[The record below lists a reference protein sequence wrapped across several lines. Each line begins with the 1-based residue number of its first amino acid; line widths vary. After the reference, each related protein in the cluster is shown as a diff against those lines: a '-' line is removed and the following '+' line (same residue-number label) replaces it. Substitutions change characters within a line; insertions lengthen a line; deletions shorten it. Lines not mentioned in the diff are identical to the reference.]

1 MAQSIEIPVSLG
13 LQSAEGQVNHLRK
26 ILSEAV
32 KIDSTAFRGLSQALQ
47 KAENDVAKLKSQM
60 STAFQSASGSKK
72 FLSDYDKLF
81 ESLATIGNR
90 FGFLKESEMIFSPE
104 NAEAIKNARSEMAQ
118 LSDEIQQ
125 IKSGKVGKLFED
137 DSVASIREVREVA
150 NDLGVTLSKTT
161 FQDFG
166 QKISGAMTN
175 AQKDLDETRKQI
187 ELLKEAAKSAD
198 LKKDSIFSQLNIDK
212 LMGNTAKVID
222 KNGAQT
228 LRDQVAALYKEY
240 GLNDAELGKNIR
252 AGSHVDQV
260 WTAEKER
267 IHASA
272 DNFVD
277 ELNREK
283 NRIQEAINNFS
294 NINKNTADGKRANWQ
309 SKLAYTDKI
318 KEQFKGLLS
327 FTDASAELRST
338 GRGIDGYVKNFE
350 KELKE
355 GLEKLSTAD
364 IAEVLQ
370 KKVQAI
376 FSNASTKSVITDL
389 GSFKQQI
396 TVMMKEAFGDLNL
409 GDVTSGISA
418 GWDFDKAIEMVVAN
432 IKTALQNLDPKEL
445 EGKAEQYEATL
456 KKLESASKT
465 VGDTER
471 ASTGS
476 LKEKEAAFQALVEEV
491 TKYVAAQL
499 GITTGQ
505 VQAVLR
511 DDTDAANQGRAAL
524 EGYVQSLNKLQQK
537 QQALGNIQSAVN
549 RWMGFWQVLNMTK
562 SAINDMKQH
571 IQELDT
577 VMTSIS
583 VVTNF
588 SQEDLWGQI
597 SQYSEIARQYG
608 VAIKGVYEVSQIY
621 YQQGLQQNDVMT
633 LTTETLKMA
642 RIAGLDYATAA
653 DYMTTA
659 IRGFKLEMQDA
670 AHVTD
675 VFSAL
680 AATTASSTEEIAV
693 AISKTASSA
702 EAVGASFEATS
713 AMMATMIATTRESAT
728 NIGTALKSV
737 ISRYGEMTSDPSKT
751 VDSEG
756 EEMSLNRVDKALQ
769 TVGITI
775 HDTAGQFRDFDDVML
790 ELMEKWDSL
799 DSLSQ
804 RYIATLMAGNRQQSR
819 FLALVSNVD
828 EYKKALETATNAEGT
843 GELQTLKTLDSIDA
857 KIEKM
862 KVTIQEFY
870 TSSGLEDLYKG
881 VLDSI
886 TNIVSAANNLPKAF
900 GKIPGMAIAIGASVI
915 NAIKSALTL
924 IINSIAT
931 SMEAIKGQQGSF
943 LTGLIDMW
951 RNAGKQAGA
960 GFGDNANQALHA
972 RNPNSARGQRL
983 GTRPNQPW
991 YQTDRG
997 KLGALYGGAALSL
1010 GSSALTLMS
1019 LNAYG
1024 ASTSISQDITAGLQG
1039 FGGGLLGIAGSTLTG
1054 LARGGISG
1062 AIGGVITGLISQIS
1076 TLTSSFGM
1084 LNVTTARQ
1092 LQLAEK
1098 EVTETKNTAQKETA
1112 KVNELEKA
1120 INTYNELESKA
1131 YTSAEAMQEFKN
1143 HMNML
1148 AESYPALISSM
1159 DENGNYIVQ
1168 LQSLE
1173 GALAAARERSA
1184 IATAN
1189 ATKAELNRQNIRQT
1203 AFQNARNNLL
1213 RGVTNTNTGEQGQNL
1228 LLNRQQKIRTQG
1240 LDNWLT
1246 QRLGFDAETAI
1257 KTYNASNP
1265 ISSQI
1270 SFNADSD
1277 FNKLLQE
1284 NQDKLIEF
1292 YSIYGSGM
1300 QSELAGLQSLHTSLV
1315 NTVESLQQ
1323 ADSELSVQELIGMD
1337 KVPIATDKEHLL
1349 LAYFTLQ
1356 SRINDYLD
1364 QTDNMLNTVGN
1375 TLVEA
1380 QADVVLSSSSLN
1392 DDEDYKKRAK
1402 LISSLVGQNERLQE
1416 LSKTDTDKSTVF
1428 EDAVRQET
1436 MEYLNFLDSREELYD
1451 ILINQMQFSN
1461 FRSEM
1466 ELSSYL
1472 TQYLNPKNDIERKIY
1487 DIYIDRFNTIQDK
1500 AYENY
1505 EASLKKYLSEEQ
1517 VNEFQNLKLN
1527 TTSDGDFDK
1536 NDEQILNNKFLT
1548 QISSALPQ
1556 YAKLQEKTPL
1566 NADNYL
1572 QSVLSTYTAISSLT
1586 GKLQEPII
1594 DIMSAVD
1601 FSDQA
1606 SIETAIDSISQLG
1619 TEYQPVVDALQI
1631 AYNNL
1636 FVNVKTQA
1644 EEIKSGLSDYVKTV
1658 ETIFSSST
1666 KELSYSDA
1674 LKTAINIID
1683 SNKDLSLDT
1692 IIKQNENGKYYLTSE
1707 AIVSQIQQGTADQQ
1721 ARLDILKTN
1730 TENNLSIYE
1739 AIINSQNEAV
1749 NAIIDSSQDNTRQS
1763 QNTLLAIDSILE
1775 TLYTDETGKLDTN
1788 KFSAAQVQMEKI
1800 YAQYLEWITLD
1811 NNQNKSFVEYLGE
1824 ESEALSSILTDT
1836 INLKENLTSDMAKS
1850 YLKSFDYTSIVSGKG
1865 TAQSKETLKALLQ
1878 SSSDAN
1884 FDDATF
1890 DHFYTALI
1898 TGKIEEYNNWLKNYL
1913 GLGNYQVSEDQA
1925 NRARFEAL
1933 KSLYDKI
1940 ASGDVV
1946 YSALEPQEQELL
1958 KVTNELAGFEAT
1970 DMKNGANALLTA
1982 IWALKD
1988 AGVFS
1993 LKEMEDSIA
2002 STAETNFK
2010 NSNAGKQYNLLTSF
2024 KDGFTAQEAAT
2035 LGLLDKETGELRSE
2049 FSDYLEQDSNGN
2061 WIVKAGQDAASVI
2074 QELARLL
2081 GISIDK
2087 TTDEY
2092 KDAIKDGIDQAIA
2105 EADKADIGKQRV
2117 NAWQSVMSG
2126 KVSDRIS
2133 LADVDAT
2140 TKSYMKAAGL
2150 ISDLNADFVYIQ
2162 SEEQLNKAIEWM
2174 RTKVGDK
2181 TWVSHNKQT
2190 ARYFDNL
2197 VKDFDAKAN
2206 KINAV
2211 TGVISQQVSRDAAES
2226 FALAFEGT
2234 TEKASEI
2241 MERMGAVWDNLSQ
2254 SWIIDNEDLDDI
2266 EAYIDALEIADDG
2279 TNAAAITQMRTSL
2292 ANLRDTFAYDEDR
2305 TLVDLIENYS
2315 NVSNEAIAKFNQ
2327 YYGEQL
2333 QTAGKSIDEFII
2345 TDEFGNKTLKVVELQ
2360 KALEEAGNNVDDLF
2374 KNAVASYAD
2383 TYLES
2388 IEKVQGYVKSGTT
2401 SRAEMETFAKQFEE
2415 ITGDVVDIDKA
2426 FKYDSEIKAWKLDN
2440 DYLIRYAYAR
2450 GQQLGMID
2458 DKYKKY
2464 VNDLLK
2470 DNVTQSVQ
2478 QAIEAFTTGKKD
2490 ARKELEES
2498 IVNYYTNL
2506 FNTDETALKD
2516 AKEEF
2521 SEIPESVR
2529 KAASAITSQSRI
2541 PPGAQ
2546 IIASTAMDTEGNL
2559 AKTGKFAK
2567 DVVEATQILVENVN
2581 ENLEETTEELTTA
2594 KLIQKSAQRDIDNI
2608 LKGGIDAV
2616 KTYQKY
2622 NKDASQEELEEVFY
2636 SRINA
2641 LNSVVDQVND
2651 LMVGQF
2657 VGTEGKLFE
2666 VLYAAK
2672 AVDYNGVVQA
2682 GFDMVSVY
2690 AQIYAEMKNTEGR
2703 TQTGLNEAYAKL
2715 LTAADQQE
2723 IDAIEMLS
2731 NAQGMTYD
2739 ALGQMLSK
2747 YNQSLEEWMS
2757 NPDYYGITAIGAG
2770 KIRITDWESF
2780 SSGLGLVG
2788 GTEEYIDAYKSF
2800 NDGVI
2805 EQNKKI
2811 KENIKSEINSIKD
2824 ANPFDEIN
2832 LTQMWA
2838 TYGEALE
2845 LALNDTNLGAI
2856 FHNGIL
2862 TLTEDAK
2869 IPDILQRVGQVAASA
2884 GDLIPSELAELS
2896 DAIASF
2902 LENLADLISQG
2913 ISGGLSHVDKNNL
2926 IEQARSQLGID
2937 DLEFVQTA
2945 DGFQLV
2951 ETSAL
2956 KLYDALKKVNS
2967 FAAGK
2972 LFEGLKEQL
2981 EEVNENF
2988 ESSSALTAYI
2998 SNTRQDILN
3007 TDNKVSNARKEQYAE
3022 ELKIAKEI
3030 LAVRSTSED
3039 DSFNFM
3045 NQNIP
3050 AGQNNP
3056 LNYMASWKTAFDS
3069 IKQAKRSGSM
3079 DYKDF
3084 YNFVTE
3090 VGHLAEITGKAI
3102 PLGKKSVENSQQAAD
3117 LITQAASQLKIVEKD
3132 GSYKI
3137 NLSGLKQFGIDFAAG
3152 AQGMADGID
3161 EGIHQMAKSQIDMLD
3176 GMIQLL
3182 ETIVAMEKLGDIA
3195 SGGDKDNVIDLHDIL
3210 PEIEWD
3216 EQGNLI
3222 DIGKYAE
3229 DYKTIIQQIKDAAK
3243 ENEDLAKGLKNT
3255 KINGFSLETIFN
3267 WSEEDMAK
3275 QGKDFMTGYAAYLQ
3289 AMSQAALSGNYNED
3303 DIANSI
3309 KQVLAESGATD
3320 FTIDTGKISIIFSG
3334 GEVTTIDWTDKA
3346 VKEIVDKYAKGSTEE
3361 AAHEKVQ
3368 AALASYTA
3376 GKGTEELEL
3385 EEILTLQHK
3394 LTIHDNGDKSVTVE
3408 AGGTTTTY
3416 NSDSLTQDAWM
3427 GALSAKTLENLGY
3440 TDNEITIEGETAKT
3454 TTTIGN
3460 QTDIKV
3466 ECTNGVVKISGT
3478 GPSPDGKSSIPV
3490 EGSNIREWQDKYVDA
3505 YIKAA
3510 ETVAPEKA
3518 KWTREQILWYELGI
3532 RVNTT
3537 TRIVD
3542 EKGRD
3547 YDINNDPAMRERLK
3561 ELQGKSPEQLKD
3573 KIKDLGNGNIEVELD
3588 NGVKAIID
3596 GASIEWDVKNK
3607 TYNQEKFDKQ
3617 ISNMLGLDTILQENI
3632 AGGITKGFESLST
3645 TLEGLNA
3652 EPATNVANAIQSI
3665 GTNATTALTEVSK
3678 LVTEL
3683 AKLNT
3688 LQSQSNSNNS
3698 NVPGPGKEKLTAKQ
3712 YADKYGKGT
3721 IASGGSFEILGG
3733 AETSAE
3739 NTVTDSSTTY
3749 TIKVDK
3755 VQIDASGASTSIAP
3769 GTHVKVADDSKVD
3782 IENSIMGVPSSLD
3795 PLDMTYI
3802 PKDLGQQQ
3810 VPTGMSMTITNPIK
3824 AKITALEPILDDA
3837 TSMGEE
3843 ISGAIADGISSG
3855 ESNITNAI
3863 GSIKTHID
3871 ELGSAATKIF
3881 ADIKTIL
3888 GSLQQHVSITGEISF
3903 ETPFGKIGT
3912 KSGFRGENGVV
3923 TISVEGQEKIQ
3934 EAKEEAEKPVSFTV
3948 TAIDLASNTIAKI
3961 ANNLSKLTS
3970 KTIEITTNYT
3980 TTGRPPKTDGMTELP
3995 KATGNIGLAKSKGT
4009 LMGELGPEL
4018 VVSNGR
4024 YFVAGQNGAEMV
4036 DLADDAIVFNHLQ
4049 TEQLLKYG
4057 MSSGRGRA
4065 VTSERNAV
4073 AFARGNVDGGPAMAS
4088 ASAALNAL
4096 KQLRAMWESLLGASV
4111 SDLGKGGGGGGG
4123 GSKVIDPKA
4132 WIDTVER
4139 WYNLM
4144 QEIARLEQQ
4153 ITHEEKLRAKLQSD
4167 FQKNGKAYYTSQK
4180 LSVDSLEQQI
4190 QAQEQLNLSRED
4202 YLDRRVAAL
4211 KENSFGKIYQF
4222 DPETN
4227 QLEFRKDTNLN
4238 GFTNAMEFLT
4248 DLYGFNEQGKAN
4260 YTNKQKY
4267 EILKA
4272 NGFGEQMLYKDGME
4286 IKADSDNSGDISDEE
4301 WESFYE
4307 QATEAFRDRMDEYAQ
4322 ATQSLR
4328 DEIQKGK
4335 DQLLELQ
4342 TQVNEILQ
4350 DMRDNQMDVENK
4362 VLDAIVDLRE
4372 REIDALQDER
4382 DKLEESVNKYVDGLS
4397 NALDREQKMYQ
4408 NQESQNDLDKQRRR
4422 LAILQRSGGSAS
4434 DIANL
4439 QNDINQSERDMYFD
4453 LQQQQIDAI
4462 QEASQLELER
4472 MDTQIEIMNET
4483 LEFQKEYGLLWGE
4496 VYNVMSGSAA
4506 QITDFISGS
4515 SEFWSKSP
4523 LATSE
4528 EVNKI
4533 FFGAE
4538 QWTSYRDNIEDW
4550 NKVRDALF
4558 NQIKAAD
4565 KKLYDTS
4572 MRQEFGENYDPN
4584 GKYAQIFEQSYNEFG
4599 DVTKASTAAR
4609 SAYTADKLAAEEAER
4624 KRKEENERKR
4634 REQEAAAAAAAA
4646 ANQSASAS
4654 NGGDH
4659 TVAYYEYNSDNTKVR
4674 SVFRDGTKGPW
4685 KKTGTSQSKSAEAW
4699 IMRAEMKKGAT
4710 KAASGGYANH
4720 GIYELGERG
4729 TETVFTA
4736 SQTKVLR
4743 DNILSNRPSSLIS
4756 LLKTYNEGFSQN
4768 HFDAYGKEI
4777 QTLYNNTSNN
4787 SGINIENATVNMNVQ
4802 QLANDYDAKRAGE
4815 QALAEIMRIA
4825 RKTSANNSIRR

>member
-1 MAQSIEIPVSLG
+1 MANITVDIQARVTGYQKSLSDLQSQIQKLDPGASISKNVTKAFEQASNEVKGLSKNMFPKASSDTQIDAIVEKANHAGEAIQNVVRLLQQVTVNDLNFGNFGTEIDSFRSQIAALEQDLNTKLNQGLLSAVQGSQQLKDVFAGLGTDLSKADANTLFQDLSKGAQDAAGEVKKAQAEVDAIEKKLNDTQLSLNKNKQSILATQEGRMNLDTEIKGISDSYNNIFDSLRNTMEKG
-13 LQSAEGQVNHLRK
+13 LSSALKGQNIDTKGMLDTFFKDLTPENIKGRIQNLFSQLSGSFNGAREFYKAVFGADGKAGSNINNLVNAIDLRGS
-26 ILSEAV
+26 IEAV
-32 KIDSTAFRGLSQALQ
+32 KAQFQEFIAQNGGLIKPDQLPKITRLIDTDSINEAVQKTINEFDSAFGRVQKAIQEGQEKLVTQTESRDMAQKALIEAQTRQSNYDTAITNLQ
-47 KAENDVAKLKSQM
+47 TELDKVKAEN
-60 STAFQSASGSKK
+60 
-72 FLSDYDKLF
+72 
-81 ESLATIGNR
+81 
-90 FGFLKESEMIFSPE
+90 E
-104 NAEAIKNARSEMAQ
+104 N
-118 LSDEIQQ
+118 L
-125 IKSGKVGKLFED
+125 V
-137 DSVASIREVREVA
+137 
-150 NDLGVTLSKTT
+150 
-161 FQDFG
+161 
-166 QKISGAMTN
+166 
-175 AQKDLDETRKQI
+175 KQI
-187 ELLKEAAKSAD
+187 EDLRASMEQQKGSTLEGFKSTAGAIGQSARQNVFPTDEANAYKQ
-198 LKKDSIFSQLNIDK
+198 QLDQV
-212 LMGNTAKVID
+212 TAK
-222 KNGAQT
+222 
-228 LRDQVAALYKEY
+228 E
-240 GLNDAELGKNIR
+240 
-252 AGSHVDQV
+252 
-260 WTAEKER
+260 
-267 IHASA
+267 
-272 DNFVD
+272 
-277 ELNREK
+277 
-283 NRIQEAINNFS
+283 
-294 NINKNTADGKRANWQ
+294 
-309 SKLAYTDKI
+309 
-318 KEQFKGLLS
+318 
-327 FTDASAELRST
+327 
-338 GRGIDGYVKNFE
+338 
-350 KELKE
+350 
-355 GLEKLSTAD
+355 
-364 IAEVLQ
+364 
-370 KKVQAI
+370 
-376 FSNASTKSVITDL
+376 
-389 GSFKQQI
+389 
-396 TVMMKEAFGDLNL
+396 
-409 GDVTSGISA
+409 
-418 GWDFDKAIEMVVAN
+418 
-432 IKTALQNLDPKEL
+432 
-445 EGKAEQYEATL
+445 
-456 KKLESASKT
+456 
-465 VGDTER
+465 
-471 ASTGS
+471 
-476 LKEKEAAFQALVEEV
+476 
-491 TKYVAAQL
+491 
-499 GITTGQ
+499 
-505 VQAVLR
+505 
-511 DDTDAANQGRAAL
+511 
-524 EGYVQSLNKLQQK
+524 
-537 QQALGNIQSAVN
+537 QALGKLQGVVQ
-549 RWMGFWQVLNMTK
+549 RWFSVYA
-562 SAINDMKQH
+562 AIRMVRQAIDSV
-571 IQELDT
+571 ISTVQELDAT
-577 VMTSIS
+577 ITEIAIVTSMDQSELWDQMPKYTQLARDYAASIS
-583 VVTNF
+583 
-588 SQEDLWGQI
+588 
-597 SQYSEIARQYG
+597 
-608 VAIKGVYEVSQIY
+608 GVYQVSQLY
-621 YQQGLQQNDVMT
+621 YQQGLQTADVMA
-633 LTTETLKMA
+633 LTEQTLKMA
-642 RIAGLDYATAA
+642 RISGLDYAQAT
-653 DYMTTA
+653 DYMTNA
-659 IRGFKLEMQDA
+659 VRSFKMEMTDA
-670 AHVTD
+670 QRVVD
-675 VFSAL
+675 VYSSIA
-680 AATTASSTEEIAV
+680 ASSATSVTELAS
-693 AISKTASSA
+693 AMSKTASSA
-702 EAVGASFEATS
+702 QAVGSSFENTT
-713 AMMATMIATTRESAT
+713 AMMAVMIEATRESAE
-728 NIGTALKSV
+728 NIGSAMKSI
-737 ISRYGEMTSDPSKT
+737 ISRYGEMTSDPSKLM
-751 VDSEG
+751 DSEG
-756 EEMSLNRVDKALQ
+756 QEMSLNRVDKALQ
-769 TVGITI
+769 TVGISIHNAAGEFRNFDEVIMELAQKWNTI
-775 HDTAGQFRDFDDVML
+775 DTNT
-790 ELMEKWDSL
+790 
-799 DSLSQ
+799 Q
-804 RYIATLMAGNRQQSR
+804 RYIATIMAGNRQQSR
-819 FLALVSNVD
+819 FLALVSSYD
-828 EYKKALETATNAEGT
+828 RLKELSAEAA
-843 GELQTLKTLDSIDA
+843 ESEDASQLQFLKTLDSVEA
-857 KIEKM
+857 K
-862 KVTIQEFY
+862 TQQFQ
-870 TSSGLEDLYKG
+870 TSVQALYVNSGIEDLYKG
-881 VLDSI
+881 ILDWANKVIISLDQLSDKFGLLASVGKVSATFTSLATLVTNLFTVIKMSFSRTRAQISAEAELEAANRTLAEESAMNRI
-886 TNIVSAANNLPKAF
+886 TNAYEKEKIDYQNNQQQMTEASKTESQKRVEIAQNEVKKTQSSLLSSKTMRSKAWGMGASALGLVATTLGASMDANTQRQEKAWATGIGSALSGIGTGFMIGGGWGAIIGALTALP
-900 GKIPGMAIAIGASVI
+900 GIIEAIGLSSETTAEKVSRLQNTLTEATNARIKSQDELKTLTDYKKKYEEVYAARNNSNEAYEEYI
-915 NAIKSALTL
+915 KLNQEIATAYPTLISGMDEEGNYLVELADGYESLLAIKQQVYNADFVKEGKAQIQSYGDRDTL
-924 IINSIAT
+924 LSLYGYKSLGKYINSPLESYSGLIESDNLIGLLSHQMEQMSSYDLSNKSYSEILSEAFSSAWGKENLSSMMEVLAIT
-931 SMEAIKGQQGSF
+931 STSDINKIFSGYNDIEAIKDLSTLYNRGLQHSEIQFNGIYGQTAQLITDLLFTTGKILDDTNGDIKKVNEQLSGIFGTNITFNSDLLGNIAELKAIMPTMQEAQEKIIKSLNISAVSNSIKSLNLEVDSLSQDWIDDSIVNEWENFRKTLPDNTDLADAWSIFILSMDDMVQEAYSSFDFYKDLTTDQTNQIKSLYKNSKDYSIDQMASSLDELNIVNEDLREFILSSVIEDSQFLIDQFKTGFAEKMAANKITTINGTSVDSLAADFSSKFGVSF
-943 LTGLIDMW
+943 LSNILNHYDTILSNTNLTAQAKSSLLDTLTTLYTSIQDNTEFTLQEQIQLLSIINNADLTSSNEIDSLIKTIENKGIDINETPFLANLITFSESLIPNISAEIQTYFSSIESASEDYLKAISSAEKGMDL
-951 RNAGKQAGA
+951 NTAKEMANKLGKTLNDFRIEQGK
-960 GFGDNANQALHA
+960 FYYDNYNDL
-972 RNPNSARGQRL
+972 REVYL
-983 GTRPNQPW
+983 GENIEKENELIQLTLDK
-991 YQTDRG
+991 YQTISNFSE
-997 KLGALYGGAALSL
+997 KLWNDINTGSISVTDLEKIIDQNQEFDNTSLINASTLSDNYKKYKDELINGTINESVSFLKYLTNQIHKEFQDNGAATSEYITQNVAIAQIKA
-1010 GSSALTLMS
+1010 GDMHGFIQTSGLMEE
-1019 LNAYG
+1019 A
-1024 ASTSISQDITAGLQG
+1024 ITAAEQEVFAQYAESRAEALANEAVTWNQQLEDE
-1039 FGGGLLGIAGSTLTG
+1039 LLSQAKSEAPESYYQQAELDLIKA
-1054 LARGGISG
+1054 GGISESELNAIAEALLQRNQNQLNTILEEEENRDFQAEAEDKWIQNG
-1062 AIGGVITGLISQIS
+1062 GTSLEDIEKEAKRLNDRDFTEGESIQLEEYYQRFNDNVEEAENAFIQDRLSQLYTSRAEQIAQIKADLIQQSTDRIQKAQENATWDASLYEASEEWEAIYNHDMVRERAQQLANEAKAFNKQMENAAQWKPTDTEFYMAQAMKEIKQEQDAAIQAQAEQWAQAQIDLAKEGRFSEIESDTVKQHAALIYDTYHSINESIANSIISAIGDSEGLI
-1076 TLTSSFGM
+1076 
-1084 LNVTTARQ
+1084 
-1092 LQLAEK
+1092 K
-1098 EVTETKNTAQKETA
+1098 VTETNQDTLEKLKREHPDWLKGEATVDSYITITAEKLLNNAQQFEQFIAASFNTNADRIKALTDVHKNQYANSRVENYGKVAGTESFAYEDLLNYINESYGFEFLDEISIEDKIAELGLAFDSMGNVIIENYDLWIGELESEVKVLASNGANQQELNHAQALLEQTKHVQEQAIASGFDGILKDYSNISVESIEALANALGVSYEHILSYLTSNGNGTYQLDTSKLPVLLSELTGKVSQATVEAIEKSISSIGDTYLSNIKNAASYTTKGASSLADIEVFKQSYTDITGQVLDESAFQYNTLTQSFVLDPAAMSKYVDAQKELLIRMGYTEEF
-1112 KVNELEKA
+1112 VNTYIVDQTDKA
-1120 INTYNELESKA
+1120 IQAGIEL
-1131 YTSAEAMQEFKN
+1131 
-1143 HMNML
+1143 
-1148 AESYPALISSM
+1148 
-1159 DENGNYIVQ
+1159 D
-1168 LQSLE
+1168 
-1173 GALAAARERSA
+1173 
-1184 IATAN
+1184 
-1189 ATKAELNRQNIRQT
+1189 
-1203 AFQNARNNLL
+1203 
-1213 RGVTNTNTGEQGQNL
+1213 
-1228 LLNRQQKIRTQG
+1228 
-1240 LDNWLT
+1240 
-1246 QRLGFDAETAI
+1246 GF
-1257 KTYNASNP
+1257 
-1265 ISSQI
+1265 
-1270 SFNADSD
+1270 FNADSSKSKND
-1277 FNKLLQE
+1277 EANKLFQQIQNLSNYYDIAKQAAVKYFGHTVDSTE
-1284 NQDKLIEF
+1284 EEF
-1292 YSIYGSGM
+1292 EAIISVLSNGG
-1300 QSELAGLQSLHTSLV
+1300 QAAVDL
-1315 NTVESLQQ
+1315 LQQ
-1323 ADSELSVQELIGMD
+1323 IKPNASAEELGSVYSN
-1337 KVPIATDKEHLL
+1337 A
-1349 LAYFTLQ
+1349 
-1356 SRINDYLD
+1356 INR
-1364 QTDNMLNTVGN
+1364 
-1375 TLVEA
+1375 
-1380 QADVVLSSSSLN
+1380 LN
-1392 DDEDYKKRAK
+1392 DALTNAEDF
-1402 LISSLVGQNERLQE
+1402 IVG
-1416 LSKTDTDKSTVF
+1416 SMV
-1428 EDAVRQET
+1428 
-1436 MEYLNFLDSREELYD
+1436 
-1451 ILINQMQFSN
+1451 
-1461 FRSEM
+1461 
-1466 ELSSYL
+1466 
-1472 TQYLNPKNDIERKIY
+1472 
-1487 DIYIDRFNTIQDK
+1487 
-1500 AYENY
+1500 
-1505 EASLKKYLSEEQ
+1505 
-1517 VNEFQNLKLN
+1517 N
-1527 TTSDGDFDK
+1527 TTSK
-1536 NDEQILNNKFLT
+1536 LYQVLT
-1548 QISSALPQ
+1548 RVNPNGV
-1556 YAKLQEKTPL
+1556 
-1566 NADNYL
+1566 NAD
-1572 QSVLSTYTAISSLT
+1572 
-1586 GKLQEPII
+1586 
-1594 DIMSAVD
+1594 
-1601 FSDQA
+1601 
-1606 SIETAIDSISQLG
+1606 
-1619 TEYQPVVDALQI
+1619 
-1631 AYNNL
+1631 
-1636 FVNVKTQA
+1636 
-1644 EEIKSGLSDYVKTV
+1644 
-1658 ETIFSSST
+1658 
-1666 KELSYSDA
+1666 
-1674 LKTAINIID
+1674 
-1683 SNKDLSLDT
+1683 
-1692 IIKQNENGKYYLTSE
+1692 
-1707 AIVSQIQQGTADQQ
+1707 
-1721 ARLDILKTN
+1721 
-1730 TENNLSIYE
+1730 
-1739 AIINSQNEAV
+1739 
-1749 NAIIDSSQDNTRQS
+1749 
-1763 QNTLLAIDSILE
+1763 
-1775 TLYTDETGKLDTN
+1775 
-1788 KFSAAQVQMEKI
+1788 
-1800 YAQYLEWITLD
+1800 
-1811 NNQNKSFVEYLGE
+1811 
-1824 ESEALSSILTDT
+1824 
-1836 INLKENLTSDMAKS
+1836 
-1850 YLKSFDYTSIVSGKG
+1850 
-1865 TAQSKETLKALLQ
+1865 
-1878 SSSDAN
+1878 
-1884 FDDATF
+1884 
-1890 DHFYTALI
+1890 
-1898 TGKIEEYNNWLKNYL
+1898 
-1913 GLGNYQVSEDQA
+1913 
-1925 NRARFEAL
+1925 
-1933 KSLYDKI
+1933 
-1940 ASGDVV
+1940 
-1946 YSALEPQEQELL
+1946 
-1958 KVTNELAGFEAT
+1958 
-1970 DMKNGANALLTA
+1970 
-1982 IWALKD
+1982 
-1988 AGVFS
+1988 
-1993 LKEMEDSIA
+1993 
-2002 STAETNFK
+2002 
-2010 NSNAGKQYNLLTSF
+2010 
-2024 KDGFTAQEAAT
+2024 
-2035 LGLLDKETGELRSE
+2035 
-2049 FSDYLEQDSNGN
+2049 
-2061 WIVKAGQDAASVI
+2061 
-2074 QELARLL
+2074 
-2081 GISIDK
+2081 
-2087 TTDEY
+2087 
-2092 KDAIKDGIDQAIA
+2092 
-2105 EADKADIGKQRV
+2105 
-2117 NAWQSVMSG
+2117 
-2126 KVSDRIS
+2126 
-2133 LADVDAT
+2133 
-2140 TKSYMKAAGL
+2140 
-2150 ISDLNADFVYIQ
+2150 
-2162 SEEQLNKAIEWM
+2162 
-2174 RTKVGDK
+2174 
-2181 TWVSHNKQT
+2181 
-2190 ARYFDNL
+2190 
-2197 VKDFDAKAN
+2197 
-2206 KINAV
+2206 
-2211 TGVISQQVSRDAAES
+2211 GVITA
-2226 FALAFEGT
+2226 
-2234 TEKASEI
+2234 
-2241 MERMGAVWDNLSQ
+2241 
-2254 SWIIDNEDLDDI
+2254 
-2266 EAYIDALEIADDG
+2266 
-2279 TNAAAITQMRTSL
+2279 
-2292 ANLRDTFAYDEDR
+2292 AYDM
-2305 TLVDLIENYS
+2305 
-2315 NVSNEAIAKFNQ
+2315 
-2327 YYGEQL
+2327 
-2333 QTAGKSIDEFII
+2333 
-2345 TDEFGNKTLKVVELQ
+2345 VE
-2360 KALEEAGNNVDDLF
+2360 V
-2374 KNAVASYAD
+2374 
-2383 TYLES
+2383 
-2388 IEKVQGYVKSGTT
+2388 
-2401 SRAEMETFAKQFEE
+2401 
-2415 ITGDVVDIDKA
+2415 
-2426 FKYDSEIKAWKLDN
+2426 
-2440 DYLIRYAYAR
+2440 
-2450 GQQLGMID
+2450 
-2458 DKYKKY
+2458 
-2464 VNDLLK
+2464 
-2470 DNVTQSVQ
+2470 
-2478 QAIEAFTTGKKD
+2478 
-2490 ARKELEES
+2490 
-2498 IVNYYTNL
+2498 
-2506 FNTDETALKD
+2506 
-2516 AKEEF
+2516 
-2521 SEIPESVR
+2521 
-2529 KAASAITSQSRI
+2529 
-2541 PPGAQ
+2541 
-2546 IIASTAMDTEGNL
+2546 
-2559 AKTGKFAK
+2559 
-2567 DVVEATQILVENVN
+2567 
-2581 ENLEETTEELTTA
+2581 
-2594 KLIQKSAQRDIDNI
+2594 
-2608 LKGGIDAV
+2608 
-2616 KTYQKY
+2616 
-2622 NKDASQEELEEVFY
+2622 
-2636 SRINA
+2636 
-2641 LNSVVDQVND
+2641 
-2651 LMVGQF
+2651 
-2657 VGTEGKLFE
+2657 
-2666 VLYAAK
+2666 YAA
-2672 AVDYNGVVQA
+2672 
-2682 GFDMVSVY
+2682 
-2690 AQIYAEMKNTEGR
+2690 IYAEMSVTQGR
-2703 TQTGLNEAYAKL
+2703 TTAGLNEAYAKL

-2902 LENLADLISQG
+2902 LENLTDLISQG

-3007 TDNKVSNARKEQYAE
+3007 TDNKVSNARKEQYEE

-3030 LAVRSTSED
+3030 LAVRATSED

-3045 NQNIP
+3045 NQDIP

-3161 EGIHQMAKSQIDMLD
+3161 EGIHQMAQSQIDMLD

-3210 PEIEWD
+3210 PEIKWD

-3255 KINGFSLETIFN
+3255 KINGFSLETIFG

-3303 DIANSI
+3303 DVANSI

-3334 GEVTTIDWTDKA
+3334 GEVTTIDWTDQA

-3368 AALASYTA
+3368 AALAKYTA
-3376 GKGTEELEL
+3376 GEGAGELTL

-3394 LTIHDNGDKSVTVE
+3394 LTILDDGTESVTIT
-3408 AGGTTTTY
+3408 AGGKTETY
-3416 NSDSLTQDAWM
+3416 TSTSADWT
-3427 GALSAKTLENLGY
+3427 GALSAETLENLGY
-3440 TDNEITIEGETAKT
+3440 TDNEITIDGETAKT

-3466 ECTNGVVKISGT
+3466 ECTNGVVKVSGT

-3490 EGSNIREWQDKYVDA
+3490 EGSNIREWQDNYVDA

-3510 ETVAPEKA
+3510 EKVAPEKA
-3518 KWTREQILWYELGI
+3518 KWTREQILWQELGI

-3537 TRIVD
+3537 TRVVD

-3573 KIKDLGNGNIEVELD
+3573 KINDLENGNIEVELD

-3652 EPATNVANAIQSI
+3652 EPATNVANAIQLI
-3665 GTNATTALTEVSK
+3665 GTNATTALTEVSN
-3678 LVTEL
+3678 LVAEL
-3683 AKLNT
+3683 EKLNT
-3688 LQSQSNSNNS
+3688 LQLPSNSNNS
-3698 NVPGPGKEKLTAKQ
+3698 NAPKPGKEKLTAKQ

-3721 IASGGSFEILGG
+3721 IASGGLSDVSGG
-3733 AETSAE
+3733 AKTSTE
-3739 NTVTDSSTTY
+3739 NTITDSSTVY

-3755 VQIDASGASTSIAP
+3755 VQIDTSGASASIAP

-3824 AKITALEPILDDA
+3824 AKVTTIEPILEEAEIKTEGETIEIPVELNADNLINDA
-3837 TSMGEE
+3837 ENV
-3843 ISGAIADGISSG
+3843 GANVSDAVANGIRSG
-3855 ESNITNAI
+3855 ESNIQNAI
-3863 GSIKTHID
+3863 GSIETHIR
-3871 ELGSAATKIF
+3871 ELNTMATDVFEKLR
-3881 ADIKTIL
+3881 TL
-3888 GSLQQHVSITGEISF
+3888 LQSIQGHVSITGDVTL
-3903 ETPFGKIGT
+3903 ETPFGTLSSTSGVKATNGKIT
-3912 KSGFRGENGVV
+3912 L
-3923 TISVEGQEKIQ
+3923 SVEGIEKV
-3934 EAKEEAEKPVSFTV
+3934 EAAKESIGKPVSFTV
-3948 TAIDLASNTIAKI
+3948 TAVDLASSVIAKI

-3980 TTGRPPKTDGMTELP
+3980 TTGRPPKTNGMTELP
-3995 KATGNIGLAKSKGT
+3995 KATGNVGLAQAKGT

-4049 TEQLLKYG
+4049 TEQLLKHG

-4073 AFARGNVDGGPAMAS
+4073 AFAQGNVDGGPAMAS

-4180 LSVDSLEQQI
+4180 LSLDSLEQQI

-4397 NALDREQKMYQ
+4397 NALDKEQKMYQ

-4506 QITDFISGS
+4506 QITDFISGN

-4572 MRQEFGENYDPN
+4572 MRQEFGDNYDPT

-4609 SAYTADKLAAEEAER
+4609 SAYTADKLAAEQAKKAQE
-4624 KRKEENERKR
+4624 
-4634 REQEAAAAAAAA
+4634 EAAAAKKVQQATAPA
-4646 ANQSASAS
+4646 ASATSGNSEAVVTRFTNYES
-4654 NGGDH
+4654 NAGYHWRYAVYSDGSKNKINYNVHVWNHSTGKCTICGRYDASQKTNIGKGNGYSIGG
-4659 TVAYYEYNSDNTKVR
+4659 VGEK
-4674 SVFRDGTKGPW
+4674 
-4685 KKTGTSQSKSAEAW
+4685 GTST
-4699 IMRAEMKKGAT
+4699 IMQR
-4710 KAASGGYANH
+4710 ASGGYVNH

-4729 TETVFTA
+4729 TETVLTA

-4777 QTLYNNTSNN
+4777 QTLYNNTSND
-4787 SGINIENATVNMNVQ
+4787 SCITIENATVNMNVQ